1 MTEANSDINRT
12 YLYITT
18 QLKSGYCKHS
28 DTESRTHIMVNSMNS
43 ETHRAKV
50 TSTPNKTGVGGGGG
64 GVAGV
69 VTEVVTSTHNQMEGG
84 TAGVV
89 TELKLHQH
97 TTRRVVAVPRWSQS

>member
-28 DTESRTHIMVNSMNS
+28 DTESSRTHIMVNSMNS
-43 ETHRAKV
+43 KTHRAKV
-50 TSTPNKTGVGGGGG
+50 TSTPNKTGG

-69 VTEVVTSTHNQMEGG
+69 VTEVVTSTPNQMEGG
-84 TAGVV
+84 TVGVV
-89 TELKLHQH
+89 TE
-97 TTRRVVAVPRWSQS
+97 